1 MGKLS
6 QRRWLCLINVCSVLF
21 MLSLANQAVGS
32 SGKNSLSWSRRAA
45 EEAELVAA
53 IDCSGHGRAY
63 LDGLLGN
70 GSKYPVCECNRCY
83 ESSDCSKLQP
93 DCSADATSGDP
104 YFLEPFWMKQAAQ
117 SAILE
122 SGWHRMGY
130 SFSDGTYISK
140 RLENHIRELHKIVGN
155 AIVDGR
161 YIIFG
166 SGSTQL
172 LNAAVHALSSDN
184 ISDPATVLA
193 SIPYYGFYERQTDF
207 FQSTEYKFDGDVNL
221 WRKNSNASKNIIEF
235 VTSPNNPDGKLK
247 EAVLKGPNAKAIY
260 DHVYYW
266 PHFTP
271 IASPA
276 DEDLMIFSISKLTGH
291 AGTRFG
297 WAIVKDKAVFDR
309 MTTYVGVNT
318 QGVSRDA
325 QTRVLQLLKT
335 VIEGRSGR
343 EIFDFGYRLMRTR
356 WIKLNQT
363 LSRSTRFSLQKLEP
377 QQYCTFFH
385 KVRSPTPA
393 YAWVKCEREE
403 DKDCYA
409 IFEAAK
415 ITGRSGSNFG
425 TEDRYVRLSL
435 IRSQDDFDLLIQ
447 RLNKLVLI

>member
-21 MLSLANQAVGS
+21 VLSLANQAVGS

-70 GSKYPVCECNRCY
+70 GSKYPVCECNLCY
-83 ESSDCSKLQP
+83 EGSDCSQLQP
-93 DCSADATSGDP
+93 DCSADATRPAPLSLSLYIYISNIYP

-193 SIPYYGFYERQTDF
+193 SIPYYGFYQRQTAF
-207 FQSTEYKFDGDVNL
+207 FQSTDTTPDLSFDDTYFYHHIVIFFFSFSFSSL
-221 WRKNSNASKNIIEF
+221 LIFCSFSHFFYFLFLIIF
-235 VTSPNNPDGKLK
+235 
-247 EAVLKGPNAKAIY
+247 
-260 DHVYYW
+260 
-266 PHFTP
+266 FFCF
-271 IASPA
+271 
-276 DEDLMIFSISKLTGH
+276 IFYFLFST
-291 AGTRFG
+291 
-297 WAIVKDKAVFDR
+297 
-309 MTTYVGVNT
+309 
-318 QGVSRDA
+318 
-325 QTRVLQLLKT
+325 LKT
-335 VIEGRSGR
+335 ILTVDLGRKSSKR
-343 EIFDFGYRLMRTR
+343 
-356 WIKLNQT
+356 
-363 LSRSTRFSLQKLEP
+363 
-377 QQYCTFFH
+377 
-385 KVRSPTPA
+385 
-393 YAWVKCEREE
+393 
-403 DKDCYA
+403 
-409 IFEAAK
+409 
-415 ITGRSGSNFG
+415 GS
-425 TEDRYVRLSL
+425 
-435 IRSQDDFDLLIQ
+435 
-447 RLNKLVLI
+447 